1 MVKISV
7 IIPVYNVEKYLSQS
21 LDSVMSQS
29 LSDIEIIC
37 VNDGSTDRSGD
48 ILEEYRLE
56 DERIIVFSQENKG
69 AGASRNFAIG
79 QAKGEYV
86 YFMDADDYLEENALE
101 EMYSKAHEN
110 SLDYLMFRISN
121 FNEKTG
127 EAIDDDYYSMPYLKN
142 AVGDSTFN
150 YDDVSKI
157 ALDLCVCPPGNLF
170 KREFITDI
178 RFPEGLLF
186 EDNVFF
192 THALF
197 KAERICFLDK
207 VLYHRRKRLDSTS
220 TRLTVKSLDTIDISD
235 ILIDL
240 CDEFGHESHKGALYY
255 RIFHNIYQIFK
266 RADESQK
273 EEFFDKIKS
282 DYAKHKDKWE
292 NDDYFRNN
300 LKPQYRHMYRC
311 AAKSKNAK
319 KFEKCVDG
327 FSDEG
332 KLKKLRKRL
341 L

>member
-7 IIPVYNVEKYLSQS
+7 VIPVYNVEKYLNQC
-21 LDSVMSQS
+21 LDSVTKQS

-37 VNDGSTDRSGD
+37 VDDGSTDTSGD
-48 ILEEYRLE
+48 ILEKYALE
-56 DERIIVFSQENKG
+56 DERIRIFSQTNRG
-69 AGASRNFAIG
+69 AGASRNFAIS
-79 QAKGEYV
+79 QANGEYV

-101 EMYSKAHEN
+101 EMYSKAHEK
-110 SLDYLMFRISN
+110 SLDFLMFRISN
-121 FNEKTG
+121 FDEKTG
-127 EAIDDDYYSMPYLKN
+127 KIIDDDYYSMPYLKKT
-142 AVGDSTFN
+142 VGDDAFN
-150 YDDVSKI
+150 YSDVSKI

-170 KREFITDI
+170 KREFIADI

-197 KAERICFLDK
+197 KAQRICFLDR

-220 TRLTVKSLDTIDISD
+220 TVLTVKSLDTIDISD
-235 ILIDL
+235 ILLDL

-255 RIFHNIYQIFK
+255 RIFNNIYHIFK
-266 RADESQK
+266 RADDSQK
-273 EEFFDKIKS
+273 EEFFEKIKS
-282 DYAKHKDKWE
+282 DYTKHRDKWE
-292 NDDYFRNN
+292 KDDYFRNN
-300 LKPQYRHMYRC
+300 LKPKYMHMYKC
-311 AAKSKNAK
+311 AVKSKNAK

-332 KLKKLRKRL
+332 KLKRLRKRL